1 MQLFLAITLLTISQS
16 SNIPVRTIK
25 KVVDYENVS
34 KISNFNIP
42 DIKNNKKNKVNNEA
56 NGYINASNV
65 IVRKR
70 TRIKWPIHKRERPV
84 SYKHSTRQTFD
95 SSFSIKK
102 ARIRT
107 EKYSKIKDVRSYSV
121 GKIDGP
127 FSNKNERKFGF
138 NDDKQHEY
146 FLSKISEI
154 LEKNKIF
161 ELDSMMH
168 CSEEFLTNG
177 DLKNQ
182 NLKTIVFWLVTLSK
196 RPALVAK
203 NTSLIKFEAMIMSM
217 SAEKT
222 LYSCLTFLKE
232 KLSRVSKF
240 DSYNEIESEMPL
252 AEINIVTAMYLI
264 EIFLK
269 YFNDKIYHFF
279 PQFAIVMNFIFNSK
293 NSSNLLNLDSMLP
306 TFLLMIIAENTY
318 KELQIISKDTKD
330 ILYSN
335 FYFERLLIL
344 NYLIREIFCS
354 LNNISYKV
362 KPENFKRI
370 AEFMEHINFFN
381 ENKNKLRQNPISEEY
396 TLFTYYNFYYSML
409 FLYIQNKETKNSA
422 LELPLFNIIG
432 RLNHVFNVI
441 RKKNTLNY
449 SMILNDIEEKSVYLI
464 KLDAFKI
471 TSRGNFGSKP
481 IFYALSLLSQFFDPS
496 DEITV
501 LDRINRF
508 NELFASHFELETD
521 RTNRM
526 LKNI

>member
-182 NLKTIVFWLVTLSK
+182 NLKT
-196 RPALVAK
+196 
-203 NTSLIKFEAMIMSM
+203 
-217 SAEKT
+217 
-222 LYSCLTFLKE
+222 
-232 KLSRVSKF
+232 
-240 DSYNEIESEMPL
+240 
-252 AEINIVTAMYLI
+252 
-264 EIFLK
+264 
-269 YFNDKIYHFF
+269 
-279 PQFAIVMNFIFNSK
+279 
-293 NSSNLLNLDSMLP
+293 
-306 TFLLMIIAENTY
+306 
-318 KELQIISKDTKD
+318 
-330 ILYSN
+330 
-335 FYFERLLIL
+335 
-344 NYLIREIFCS
+344 
-354 LNNISYKV
+354 
-362 KPENFKRI
+362 
-370 AEFMEHINFFN
+370 
-381 ENKNKLRQNPISEEY
+381 
-396 TLFTYYNFYYSML
+396 
-409 FLYIQNKETKNSA
+409 
-422 LELPLFNIIG
+422 
-432 RLNHVFNVI
+432 
-441 RKKNTLNY
+441 
-449 SMILNDIEEKSVYLI
+449 
-464 KLDAFKI
+464 
-471 TSRGNFGSKP
+471 
-481 IFYALSLLSQFFDPS
+481 
-496 DEITV
+496 
-501 LDRINRF
+501 
-508 NELFASHFELETD
+508 
-521 RTNRM
+521 
-526 LKNI
+526 